1 MTDTPGDAKREEL
14 REKIEAAEAR
24 NEERTFGD
32 MAREARDSATGFV
45 KEHPIAT
52 VAGVAAIGLAIGAMT
67 RPGRRV
73 GSRVGKRG
81 AALAAMAAE
90 FGMSYAREVLEL
102 AEGAAATGKDKLED
116 LGDSIGESA
125 RGLRRDAAYYADST
139 TDKARSF
146 GRRAGK
152 KAGRAMRDLRARST
166 H

>member
-1 MTDTPGDAKREEL
+1 MTDTAGDAKREEL

-24 NEERTFGD
+24 NEARSVGD
-32 MAREARDSATGFV
+32 MARDAQEAATEFV

-52 VAGVAAIGLAIGAMT
+52 IAGVAAIGLAIGAMT
-67 RPGRRV
+67 RPGR
-73 GSRVGKRG
+73 RVGKRG

-90 FGMSYAREVLEL
+90 FGMSYAREALEL
-102 AEGAAATGKDKLED
+102 AEGAAASGKDKLED

-139 TDKARSF
+139 TDKARTF